1 MSIGIKVLIRF
12 CSLCNFIFQIFRKE
26 KKARKIKITQN
37 CTDHMDKQQ
46 RICMFL
52 VKQFDKTLIE
62 SHMMSTL

>member
-37 CTDHMDKQQ
+37 GQTTKNLYVLSEAIRQNVDRVTYDVNF
-46 RICMFL
+46 I
-52 VKQFDKTLIE
+52 TL
-62 SHMMSTL
+62 